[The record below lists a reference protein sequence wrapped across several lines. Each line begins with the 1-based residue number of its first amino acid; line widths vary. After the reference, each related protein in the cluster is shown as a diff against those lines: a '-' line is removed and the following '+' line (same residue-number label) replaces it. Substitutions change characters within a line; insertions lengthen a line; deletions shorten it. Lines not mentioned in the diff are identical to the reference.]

1 MKKFSICLI
10 IILIGILAIV
20 NNSYATI
27 SQDKISIKTEKI
39 LEQALKEYL
48 EPYKSD
54 KVSEEKR
61 IKDYMFSGYSVRET
75 YNINDVA
82 TKYVVDFS
90 VTPINDENT
99 IWLKHKNVIFVD
111 LNYKD
116 GEFGIKKIFDKP
128 DNLDEFYK
136 KFEENKKNKVRNQE
150 QNTEIKTIAAKS
162 EGNNKAVQVEKI
174 SNYIYLV
181 GGLVLT
187 MNIIIGILLL
197 KKSRI
202 NHLWL
207 A

>member
-39 LEQALKEYL
+39 LEQALKEYI
-48 EPYKSD
+48 EPW
-54 KVSEEKR
+54 
-61 IKDYMFSGYSVRET
+61 YSVRET

-136 KFEENKKNKVRNQE
+136 RFEEYKKNKSGNQE
-150 QNTEIKTIAAKS
+150 QKTEIKTIAAKS

-187 MNIIIGILLL
+187 MSIIIGILLL
-197 KKSRI
+197 KKSKI
-202 NHLWL
+202 NHL
-207 A
+207 